1 MTEQMTLT
9 LKEEALDALYKARTV
24 LSDDI
29 YTTEELYA
37 TASSIS
43 NLAPHFIRW
52 AAEDQLREDK
62 Q

>member
-9 LKEEALDALYKARTV
+9 VKEEALGALRRARTA